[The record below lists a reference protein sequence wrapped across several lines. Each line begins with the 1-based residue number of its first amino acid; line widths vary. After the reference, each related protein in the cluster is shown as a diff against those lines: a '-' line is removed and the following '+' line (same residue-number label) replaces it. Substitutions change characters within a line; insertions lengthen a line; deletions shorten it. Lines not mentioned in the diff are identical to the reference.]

1 MREPQRWDEAAQR
14 YRAVAAPNMIEQAD
28 QESPARGGWLHP
40 WFLDARERRFEGR
53 SLVREQPWTDG
64 NHVESL
70 IHGDTY
76 FARLAVELETLA
88 PGDLLCL
95 ADWRGDDDEK
105 LTDAGPTLAV
115 MLTEL
120 ARRGVDVR
128 GLLWRSHPK
137 GLGFNEEEETELA
150 GIVSA
155 AGGTVLL
162 DERVRRA
169 GSHHQ
174 KLVVVHRP
182 DDPDADV
189 AFVGGIDLCH
199 GRRDD
204 AVHLGDQQAEHLD
217 RRYGDRAPWHDV
229 QAMVAGPAVA
239 QLLETFRERWNDPTP
254 LERRSSPLG
263 RIRMHVEREQTI
275 PDPIPPP
282 GRAPVARGDHA
293 VQVLRTYPARRP
305 GYPFAPKGERTI
317 AAFYRKAFA
326 RATSLLYIEDQY
338 FWSREVGEPLA
349 VALRRNRDLR
359 VIVVVP
365 RLPDRDGV
373 ITGPAH
379 RIGQHRTVTMV
390 REAGGERVA
399 VYDIENERGTPIY
412 VHAKVVVIDDEV
424 ALLGS
429 DNLNR
434 RSWTHDSELSIAVF
448 DETRDGRAPSDP
460 GGRGTG
466 ARRFARSLRLDL
478 EREHLGGA
486 GDVDPA
492 PLATFERWRERARS
506 LDEWYAGGRLGP
518 RPPGRVRPHRLE
530 PVAWWQWPYAVP
542 LYRLLI
548 DPDGRPRA
556 ARRSTRLVPAIG
568 S

>member
-1 MREPQRWDEAAQR
+1 VGLGRRVP
-14 YRAVAAPNMIEQAD
+14 
-28 QESPARGGWLHP
+28 P
-40 WFLDARERRFEGR
+40 WFLDEDERRFPGR

-64 NHVESL
+64 NLVEPL
-70 IHGDTY
+70 VHGHTY
-76 FARLAVELETLA
+76 FARLASELEQLA
-88 PGDLLCL
+88 PGDLVCV

-115 MLTEL
+115 LLTEL

-150 GIVSA
+150 AIVSA

-182 DDPDADV
+182 TDPDADM

-204 AVHLGDQQAEHLD
+204 LEHLGDEQAQHLD
-217 RRYGDRAPWHDV
+217 RRYGKRAPWHDA
-229 QAMVAGPAVA
+229 QAMVTGPAVA

-254 LERRSSPLG
+254 VERRSSPL
-263 RIRMHVEREQTI
+263 RWVRMRTARERTV
-275 PDPIPPP
+275 PDPIPSS
-282 GRAPVARGDHA
+282 GRAPTSTGTHA

-305 GYPFAPKGERTI
+305 GYPFAPMGERTVER
-317 AAFYRKAFA
+317 FYRKAFA
-326 RATSLLYIEDQY
+326 RATSLVYIEDQY
-338 FWSREVGEPLA
+338 FWSRDVGAALA
-349 VALRRNRDLR
+349 GALRREPELR

-365 RLPDRDGV
+365 RFPDRDGV
-373 ITGPAH
+373 LTGPAH
-379 RIGQHRTVTMV
+379 RTGQHRTLTMV
-390 REAGGERVA
+390 REAGGDRVA
-399 VYDIENERGTPIY
+399 VYDIENEQGTPIY

-434 RSWTHDSELSIAVF
+434 RSWTHDSELSIAVL
-448 DETRDGRAPSDP
+448 DEERDDRAPSDP
-460 GGRGTG
+460 GGRGDG
-466 ARRFARSLRLDL
+466 ARRFARSLRLEL
-478 EREHLGGA
+478 EREHLGSTDDA
-486 GDVDPA
+486 DPA
-492 PLATFERWRERARS
+492 PIATFERWRECARS
-506 LDEWYAGGRLGP
+506 LDAWHAGGRTGP
-518 RPPGRVRPHRLE
+518 RPTGRVRPHRLE
-530 PVAWWQWPYAVP
+530 PVAWWQQLYAVP
-542 LYRLLI
+542 LYRFLI
-548 DPDGRPRA
+548 DPDGSPRRPDPREEA
-556 ARRSTRLVPAIG
+556 
-568 S
+568 

>member
-1 MREPQRWDEAAQR
+1 VIAPTDREPS
-14 YRAVAAPNMIEQAD
+14 AVME
-28 QESPARGGWLHP
+28 RLHP
-40 WFLDARERRFEGR
+40 WFLNEYERRFEGR

-64 NHVESL
+64 NHVEPL
-70 IHGDTY
+70 VHGHDY
-76 FARLAVELETLA
+76 FARLASELETLS
-88 PGDLLCL
+88 PGDLVCL

-105 LTDAGPTLAV
+105 LTDAGPTLATL
-115 MLTEL
+115 LTEL

-137 GLGFNEEEETELA
+137 GLGFNEEEQTELA
-150 GIVSA
+150 RIVSA

-174 KLVVVHRP
+174 KLVVIHRP
-182 DDPDADV
+182 SDPDADV

-204 AVHLGDQQAEHLD
+204 GAHLGDPQAEHLD
-217 RRYGDRAPWHDV
+217 RRYGERAPWHDV
-229 QAMVAGPAVA
+229 HAMAAGPAVG

-254 LERRSSPLG
+254 LERQNSPLG
-263 RIRMHVEREQTI
+263 WVRMRSAREQTVR
-275 PDPIPPP
+275 DPLPSLD
-282 GRAPVARGDHA
+282 RAPAACGTHA
-293 VQVLRTYPARRP
+293 VQVLRTYPAKRP

-326 RATSLLYIEDQY
+326 RASSLLYIEDQY
-338 FWSREVGEPLA
+338 FWSREVGEALA
-349 VALRRNRDLR
+349 GALHRNPDLR

-365 RLPDRDGV
+365 RFPDRDGV

-379 RIGQHRTVTMV
+379 RMGQRRTLTMAH
-390 REAGGERVA
+390 EAGGDRVA

-434 RSWTHDSELSIAVF
+434 RSWTHDSELSIAVVD
-448 DETRDGRAPSDP
+448 DECDDRAPSDP
-460 GGRGTG
+460 GGRGDG
-466 ARRFARSLRLDL
+466 ARRFARSLRLEL
-478 EREHLGGA
+478 EREHLRSA
-486 GDVDPA
+486 DDADPA
-492 PLATFERWRERARS
+492 PIATFARWRERADA
-506 LDEWYAGGRLGP
+506 LDAWYAGGRTGP

-530 PVAWWQWPYAVP
+530 PVAWWQRLYALP
-542 LYRLLI
+542 LYHLLI
-548 DPDGRPRA
+548 DPDGRPAGSGRVT
-556 ARRSTRLVPAIG
+556 RSTAPAR
-568 S
+568 